1 MSLQQLAQTVQA
13 QGRNNDTMLVHMTPG
28 EVAGLQAL
36 AQANGGSLSV
46 NPETG
51 LPEAG
56 FLEDILPMVAGAAAM
71 FIPGMQGVGMYLLA
85 GGLGGM
91 AGLATQKEGESGLG
105 AFFRGALGGAGG
117 AGLGSLASGLVSAG
131 AGAAGA
137 AGGVGGAAG
146 AGAETLAAA
155 AGTGV
160 EGALAT
166 GMTQAEMLA
175 AQTAGMGVTDAA
187 IPLAQQAASAGSYGM
202 EGALQ
207 QAAEPGVY
215 DLMGEGGYN
224 MAAENPFGPAYDSA
238 MQETLAANELGAA
251 EIPMSQPSGYDVLES
266 PFDKAKHWWQ
276 TSGKQN
282 VDKGMKVYQQANK
295 VLGAGQR
302 SAPQYAPMPSTPGY
316 SPARVDMPEGGGGG
330 GFAPRW
336 SQGSGAGTPGASRE
350 SSMARQR
357 RTAYEQ
363 GRWFAEGGEVNME
376 SGGFVVPADV
386 TAALG
391 AGSSDAGLQA
401 LAKLGAEPIKGQGDG
416 QSDDIRATV
425 DGAPVARVADGEA
438 YLPPQAVARIGGGD
452 HEKGSRRLYKMLDN
466 VRRQA
471 YGHTEQMQPVDL
483 NKALA

>member
-13 QGRNNDTMLVHMTPG
+13 QGRTNDTMLVHMTPG

-85 GGLGGM
+85 GGIGGM

-117 AGLGSLASGLVSAG
+117 AGLGGLASGLAGAG
-131 AGAAGA
+131 AGAAGT
-137 AGGVGGAAG
+137 

-187 IPLAQQAASAGSYGM
+187 IPLAQQAAGAGSYGM
-202 EGALQ
+202 EGAY
-207 QAAEPGVY
+207 QAAQPTIDVMGDGVY
-215 DLMGEGGYN
+215 G
-224 MAAENPFGPAYDSA
+224 AAADGTFGTAYDAA
-238 MQETLAANELGAA
+238 MQEALAANQAGAA
-251 EIPMSQPSGYDVLES
+251 EIPLSQPSGYDVFDN
-266 PFDKAKHWWQ
+266 PFDKMRYAWK
-276 TSGKQN
+276 TSGKETF
-282 VDKGMKVYQQANK
+282 DKGLKVYGAANK
-295 VLGAGQR
+295 VLGGGQQQV
-302 SAPQYAPMPSTPGY
+302 QYAPIPSAPGLRTPEVMLPSTQT
-316 SPARVDMPEGGGGG
+316 A

-336 SQGSGAGTPGASRE
+336 TQGSGAGAPGAARE
-350 SSMARQR
+350 AQLARRPLPYGQ
-357 RTAYEQ
+357 A
-363 GRWFAEGGEVNME
+363 RWVGAQGGEVNMA

-391 AGSSDAGLQA
+391 AGSTDAGLQA
-401 LAKLGAEPIKGQGDG
+401 LAKLGAEPIKGPGDG
-416 QSDDIRATV
+416 QSDDIVALI
-425 DGAPVARVADGEA
+425 DGAPNARVADGEA

-452 HEKGSRRLYKMLDN
+452 HEKGSRRLYKMLDR
-466 VRRQA
+466 VREQA
-471 YGHTEQMQPVDL
+471 YGHTEQMQRADL
-483 NKALA
+483 DRALA

>member
-1 MSLQQLAQTVQA
+1 MSLQQLAHTVQA

-56 FLEDILPMVAGAAAM
+56 FLEDILPMVVGAAAM
-71 FIPGMQGVGMYLLA
+71 FIPGMQGVGAYLLA
-85 GGLGGM
+85 GGIGGM
-91 AGLATQKEGESGLG
+91 AGLATQKDGESGLG
-105 AFFRGALGGAGG
+105 AFFRGALRGAGG
-117 AGLGSLASGLVSAG
+117 AGLGSLAAGAVG

-137 AGGVGGAAG
+137 AGGMGGATGA

-175 AQTAGMGVTDAA
+175 AQTAGMGVADAA
-187 IPLAQQAASAGSYGM
+187 IPMAQQAATAGPYGL
-202 EGALQ
+202 EGAYQ
-207 QAAEPGVY
+207 TAQPTIDVMGDGVY
-215 DLMGEGGYN
+215 G
-224 MAAENPFGPAYDSA
+224 AAADGTFGSAYDTA
-238 MQETLAANELGAA
+238 MQEALAANQAGAA
-251 EIPMSQPSGYDVLES
+251 EFPMSNPSAYDLLDS
-266 PFDKAKHWWQ
+266 PVDKAKYWWRNG
-276 TSGKQN
+276 GKEN
-282 VDKGMKVYQQANK
+282 IDKGVKVYQQANK

-302 SAPQYAPMPSTPGY
+302 SAPQYAPMPNTPGY
-316 SPARVDMPEGGGGG
+316 SPAQVDLPSGGGG

-336 SQGSGAGTPGASRE
+336 SQGANAGAPGAARE
-350 SSMARQR
+350 SQMARQR

-363 GRWFAEGGEVNME
+363 SRWFAEGGEVRME

-391 AGSSDAGLQA
+391 AGSSGAGLQA
-401 LAKLGAEPIKGQGDG
+401 LARLGAEPIKGHGDG
-416 QSDDIRATV
+416 QSDDIRATI

-466 VRRQA
+466 VRKQA
-471 YGHTEQMQPVDL
+471 YGHTEQMRPVDL